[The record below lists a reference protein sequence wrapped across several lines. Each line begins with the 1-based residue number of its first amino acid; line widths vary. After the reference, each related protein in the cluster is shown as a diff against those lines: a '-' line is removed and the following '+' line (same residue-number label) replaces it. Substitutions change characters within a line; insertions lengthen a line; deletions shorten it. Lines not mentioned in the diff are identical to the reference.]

1 MTFAEGPY
9 RERSDVPVEPAP
21 LAAPRPIIP
30 VDAPIVGAPI
40 VAAAAP
46 ETRRQI
52 RTSSASAYAPDAIVT
67 AIVGLVLLITGLIAV
82 ARAGINSP
90 LSDPVVSVLGFTH
103 TATLGLVEAGLGLCL
118 LASGAARSRSAAL
131 FFGLVLGVAGFV
143 GAVQTSSFRTSLA
156 LESAMAWL
164 CVAAAAVV
172 ILATLLLPRFVRR
185 TTVVEH
191 V

>member
-1 MTFAEGPY
+1 MTFTEGPY
-9 RERSDVPVEPAP
+9 RERSDVPVERAP
-21 LAAPRPIIP
+21 LAAPQPNLP
-30 VDAPIVGAPI
+30 VDAPIV
-40 VAAAAP
+40 VAAAP

-67 AIVGLVLLITGLIAV
+67 AIVGLVLLITGLIAM
-82 ARAGINSP
+82 ARAGLNSP

-103 TATLGLVEAGLGLCL
+103 TATLGLVEAALGLCL
-118 LASGAARSRSAAL
+118 LASGAARSRSSAL

-164 CVAAAAVV
+164 CVVAAVV
-172 ILATLLLPRFVRR
+172 VVLAALLLPRFARR
-185 TTVVEH
+185 STVIEH